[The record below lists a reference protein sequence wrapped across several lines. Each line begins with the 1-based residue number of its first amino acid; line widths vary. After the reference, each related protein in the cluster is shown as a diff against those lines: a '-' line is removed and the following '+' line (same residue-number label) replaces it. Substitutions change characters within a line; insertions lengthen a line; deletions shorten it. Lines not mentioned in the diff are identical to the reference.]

1 MSLVRQNIL
10 AQRLLDFTVR
20 IITVVNALPKTP
32 VGRHLAAQLLQ
43 SGTSPGSNYEEACG
57 AESKPDF
64 VHKMGIVLKELKES
78 LFWLRVIVR
87 SELLPRKRVEPLIR
101 ETQELCA
108 IVAKSIKT
116 ARSISQ

>member
-43 SGTSPGSNYEEACG
+43 SDTSPGSNYEEACG

-64 VHKMGIVLKELKES
+64 VHK